1 MQSFL
6 FEDAVHIN
14 DYIEVKIPTVNEVLE
29 NEEQYYG
36 IVSSLVATPW
46 DMMVQLD
53 DLGIDFTEID
63 DYELFLI
70 TFQTIRVQDTHLIF
84 GDLDLSG
91 FEPAINDENQTIVLL
106 DKNSGTVIDKS
117 IHYMIAE
124 TLRRIHHLERNIKKP
139 GNEDAKKFLIERAR
153 KKLMRQR
160 RMKQTSQLEPLII
173 AMVNTEQFKYNYEET
188 KALSIFQ
195 FNESVIQIVKKIDYM
210 NKMHGVYSGTVNVK
224 DLRQEDINWLTH
236 K

>member
-6 FEDAVHIN
+6 FEDSVHIN

-106 DKNSGTVIDKS
+106 DKNSGIVIDKS

-139 GNEDAKKFLIERAR
+139 GNEEARKFLIERAR

>member
-6 FEDAVHIN
+6 FEDSVHIN

-139 GNEDAKKFLIERAR
+139 GNEEVKKFLIERAR

>member
-6 FEDAVHIN
+6 FEDSVHIN

-139 GNEDAKKFLIERAR
+139 GNEEAKKFLIERAR

>member
-6 FEDAVHIN
+6 FEDSIKIN
-14 DYIEVKIPTVNEVLE
+14 DAIEVRIPTVKEILE

-63 DYELFLI
+63 DYQLFLI

-124 TLRRIHHLERNIKKP
+124 ALRKIHHLERNIKKP
-139 GNEDAKKFLIERAR
+139 GNEEARKFLIERAR

-160 RMKQTSQLEPLII
+160 RAKHLSQLEPLII

-195 FNESVIQIVKKIDYM
+195 FNESVIQIIKKIDYM

-224 DLRQEDINWLTH
+224 DLPQEDLNWLTH

>member
-6 FEDAVHIN
+6 FEDSVHIN

-124 TLRRIHHLERNIKKP
+124 TLRKIHHLERNIKKP
-139 GNEDAKKFLIERAR
+139 GNEEAKKFLIERAR